1 MSLGTI
7 LQVVL
12 RRLPTYIP
20 RYRVGYIDK
29 ALGPSSPSAPQV
41 TLRFAEGTSKLSV
54 EVILENEKDC
64 LGALRR
70 GAMVRQGVFGQRLLL
85 NSIESAARNIT
96 RIFRESLSG
105 NPHFIPSS
113 V

>member
-20 RYRVGYIDK
+20 RHRVGYIDK

-41 TLRFAEGTSKLSV
+41 TLRFAEGTSKLGV

-70 GAMVRQGVFGQRLLL
+70 GAMVHQGVFGQDCC
-85 NSIESAARNIT
+85 
-96 RIFRESLSG
+96 
-105 NPHFIPSS
+105 
-113 V
+113 